1 MQRQDLPPPIHL
13 PSPVRRIINLQRP
26 DLPSPVRRISNPPS
40 PLKTSRKRR
49 RLPPTLSLFPAHI
62 QWWRSNCCAPSR
74 HSRLFLSSRSMRYAL
89 SRRSQSFLSWHL
101 NCCAL
106 SRRSQ
111 SSLSWHLNCCA
122 LSRYFQSF
130 LSWHL
135 NCCALSRYFRFSLSL
150 RSMRC
155 APSVPSL
162 LPTGTPTTPSLKTV
176 FFSLSHSFK
185 YSSIDFPQSMSCFKS
200 MKLSIYHFPRSK
212 TISRRT
218 GMSDIL

>member
-1 MQRQDLPPPIHL
+1 MQKQDLPPPIHL

-26 DLPSPVRRISNPPS
+26 DLPSLVRRISNPPS

-62 QWWRSNCCAPSR
+62 QWWRLNCCAPSR
-74 HSRLFLSSRSMRYAL
+74 RYRLFLSSR
-89 SRRSQSFLSWHL
+89 L
-101 NCCAL
+101 NRCAL

-135 NCCALSRYFRFSLSL
+135 NCCAPSRYFRFFLSLHSNCCALSRYSRFSLSL

-176 FFSLSHSFK
+176 FFSSSHSFK
-185 YSSIDFPQSMSCFKS
+185 YSSIDLPQSMSCFKS